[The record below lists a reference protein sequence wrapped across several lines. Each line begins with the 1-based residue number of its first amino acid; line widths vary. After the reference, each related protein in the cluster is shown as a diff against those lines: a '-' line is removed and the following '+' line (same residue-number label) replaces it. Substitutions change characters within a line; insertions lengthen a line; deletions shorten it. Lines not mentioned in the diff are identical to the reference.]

1 MEAFHLALNE
11 ILTWKSGNPNDSKYM
26 ASAILTCLHFLCL
39 TVKKFQ
45 VWWFLMRVFTLLCIS
60 SLRDQSK
67 EHVVQDGYKAT
78 LTFHTKFINF
88 TM

>member
-26 ASAILTCLHFLCL
+26 ASAILTCLHFLCNC
-39 TVKKFQ
+39 KKISSM
-45 VWWFLMRVFTLLCIS
+45 VVFNEGFYLLCIS

>member
-1 MEAFHLALNE
+1 MALNE
-11 ILTWKSGNPNDSKYM
+11 ILTWKSGNPNDSKYK
-26 ASAILTCLHFLCL
+26 ASAILTCLYFLCL
-39 TVKKFQ
+39 TVEKISSM
-45 VWWFLMRVFTLLCIS
+45 VVFNEGFYLLCIS

>member
-11 ILTWKSGNPNDSKYM
+11 IPTWKSGNPNDSKYK

-45 VWWFLMRVFTLLCIS
+45 VWWFLMRVFTYYVSQASEI
-60 SLRDQSK
+60 K
-67 EHVVQDGYKAT
+67 VK
-78 LTFHTKFINF
+78 N
-88 TM
+88 M